1 MLRIPRI
8 NRRKESF
15 DGLTLRHLA
24 AAPQECFMQA
34 AIQHGPSWGG
44 TAAMVDDRNTSGFGE
59 VVPFGRR
66 PIPPRACVLE
76 NKTHVRTFLAEMLD
90 GLGFIAREAAAV
102 DVRTML
108 RDFRPDLIVLGPLDG
123 GPEVRSVMEALRA
136 QGFGAKVMLFGG
148 RSSAALIRNY
158 EFGEAAGLAMLP
170 PLGTPFRDRDLYANL
185 DGFLPVR
192 PAPPLPVD
200 VDEALYNGWLELWYQ
215 SKINPRSL
223 VPCGAEALVRVRH
236 PTWGVVA
243 PAYYIPGASDPFLH
257 GLSQFAVARVL
268 ADSMQ
273 FAAGNHD
280 VRISIRL
287 PLQALEDMQFIDRLM
302 AHLPDKVRRNGFLIA
317 VDCVDLVKE
326 LGLVRGIAVQLAARN
341 IGISIVGID
350 AQGATLAGRRELPV
364 VEMKVD
370 RKFINGCADDRIKQA
385 HCAQIVAIARDTG
398 AKSVAEGVETQADFL
413 VVRDLGFDL
422 LQGHMFAK
430 PMAAHKFERAMLA
443 RRYAAVA

>member
-1 MLRIPRI
+1 MFI
-8 NRRKESF
+8 
-15 DGLTLRHLA
+15 
-24 AAPQECFMQA
+24 QA
-34 AIQHGPSWGG
+34 TIQHGTSRGG
-44 TAAMVDDRNTSGFGE
+44 TDAMIDDRNALQRGE

-76 NKTHVRTFLAEMLD
+76 NKTHVRAFLAEMLD
-90 GLGFIAREAAAV
+90 GLGFIAREAV
-102 DVRTML
+102 TGEVRTML

-123 GPEVRSVMEALRA
+123 GPEVRSVMQTLRA
-136 QGFGAKVMLFGG
+136 QGYGAKVMLFGG
-148 RSSAALIRNY
+148 RSSAALIRNC
-158 EFGEAAGLAMLP
+158 EFGEAAGLTMLP
-170 PLGTPFRDRDLYANL
+170 PLGTPFRDRDLHENL
-185 DGFLPVR
+185 AAFLPVR

-200 VDEALYNGWLELWYQ
+200 VDEALHNGWLELWYQ

-223 VPCGAEALVRVRH
+223 VPRGAEALVRVRH

-257 GLSQFAVARVL
+257 GLSQFVVARVL

-273 FAAGNHD
+273 FTAGNHE
-280 VRISIRL
+280 VQLSIRL
-287 PLQALEDMQFIDRLM
+287 PLQALEDMQFIDRMM
-302 AHLPDKVRRNGFLIA
+302 AHLPDKVRQNGFLIA

-326 LGLVRGIAVQLAARN
+326 LGVVRDIAVQLAARN
-341 IGISIVGID
+341 IGLSIDGID
-350 AQGATLAGRRELPV
+350 AQGAMLAGRRELPV

-370 RKFINGCADDRIKQA
+370 RKYIQGCADDRIKQA
-385 HCAQIVAIARDTG
+385 HCAQILAIAHDTG
-398 AKSVAEGVETQADFL
+398 ARSVAEGVETQSDFL

-430 PMAAHKFERAMLA
+430 PMAPRKFERAMLT

>member
-15 DGLTLRHLA
+15 GGLVLRSLA

-34 AIQHGPSWGG
+34 TIQHGTSRGG
-44 TAAMVDDRNTSGFGE
+44 TDAMIDDRNALQRGE

-76 NKTHVRTFLAEMLD
+76 NKTHVRAFLAEMLD
-90 GLGFIAREAAAV
+90 GLGFIAREAV
-102 DVRTML
+102 TGEVRTML

-123 GPEVRSVMEALRA
+123 GPEVRSVMQTLRA
-136 QGFGAKVMLFGG
+136 QGYGAKVMLFGG
-148 RSSAALIRNY
+148 RSSAALIRNC
-158 EFGEAAGLAMLP
+158 EFGEAAGLTMLP
-170 PLGTPFRDRDLYANL
+170 PLGTPFRDRDLHENL
-185 DGFLPVR
+185 AAFLPVR

-200 VDEALYNGWLELWYQ
+200 VDEALHNGWLELWYQ

-223 VPCGAEALVRVRH
+223 VPRGAEALVRVRH

-257 GLSQFAVARVL
+257 GLSQFVVARVL

-273 FAAGNHD
+273 FTAGNHE
-280 VRISIRL
+280 VQLSIRL
-287 PLQALEDMQFIDRLM
+287 PLQALEDMQFIDRMM
-302 AHLPDKVRRNGFLIA
+302 AHLPDKVRQNGFLIA

-326 LGLVRGIAVQLAARN
+326 LGVVRDIAVQLAARN
-341 IGISIVGID
+341 IGLSIDGID
-350 AQGATLAGRRELPV
+350 AQGAMLAGRRELPV

-370 RKFINGCADDRIKQA
+370 RKYIQGCADDRIKQA
-385 HCAQIVAIARDTG
+385 HCAQILAIAHDTG
-398 AKSVAEGVETQADFL
+398 ARSVAEGVETQSDFL

-430 PMAAHKFERAMLA
+430 PMAPCKFERAMLT